1 MSNLQKKSNKSSNID
16 DLSNTA
22 VNVLDYNNN
31 NNNNNKMSN
40 NNNTTNSNTTK
51 NSDDECSELKN
62 ITYKNRMIQKNKYD
76 ASSDISNKSQ
86 DSHAN
91 LVNINMF
98 LEKEKKIN
106 KGEPWNK
113 LDKTEKI
120 QQFNNYIDT
129 IVQSTHSL
137 TENETS
143 ELKYYLYTCLDR
155 KKLLCV
161 KDVQYDKI
169 VGKIK
174 LIPCLHFNQVT
185 RKFTLKR
192 SDKRVSTSK
201 SLGQGQKPSAAASAS
216 SAAAS
221 SAAASSAAASSSTK
235 KEKVKEIN

>member
-1 MSNLQKKSNKSSNID
+1 MSNLQKKSNNSSNID

-22 VNVLDYNNN
+22 VNVLDNNN
-31 NNNNNKMSN
+31 TTTTT
-40 NNNTTNSNTTK
+40 TTNSNTTK
-51 NSDDECSELKN
+51 NADDECNELKN
-62 ITYKNRMIQKNKYD
+62 ITYKNRMIKKNKYD
-76 ASSDISNKSQ
+76 ASFDISNKSQ

-91 LVNINMF
+91 LLNINMF

-137 TENETS
+137 TENEMS
-143 ELKYYLYTCLDR
+143 DLKSYLYTCLDR

-201 SLGQGQKPSAAASAS
+201 SLGQGQKPSTTPAPAA
-216 SAAAS
+216 
-221 SAAASSAAASSSTK
+221 STK
-235 KEKVKEIN
+235 KEKVKEKSKEIN

>member
-1 MSNLQKKSNKSSNID
+1 MNNLQKKNNKSSNID

-22 VNVLDYNNN
+22 VNVLDNNDD
-31 NNNNNKMSN
+31 N
-40 NNNTTNSNTTK
+40 NNNTKNSNTTK
-51 NSDDECSELKN
+51 NADDECNELKN

-76 ASSDISNKSQ
+76 ASADISNKSQ

-91 LVNINMF
+91 LLNINMF

-129 IVQSTHSL
+129 IVQATHNL
-137 TENETS
+137 TADEAS
-143 ELKYYLYTCLDR
+143 ELKCYLSTCLDR

-161 KDVQYDKI
+161 KDVQYDKV

-174 LIPCLHFNQVT
+174 LIPYLQFNQVT

-201 SLGQGQKPSAAASAS
+201 SLGQGQTS
-216 SAAAS
+216 S
-221 SAAASSAAASSSTK
+221 ASSSTK
-235 KEKVKEIN
+235 KEKIKEIN

>member
-221 SAAASSAAASSSTK
+221 SSTK

>member
-143 ELKYYLYTCLDR
+143 ELKSYLYTCLDR

-221 SAAASSAAASSSTK
+221 SSTK